1 MRQEEILQFVF
12 LFIFVTLIIVLVGS
26 NFSKINFA
34 DTTNAASGNT
44 TVANINIGNSDGVVW
59 LNNSFL
65 VSISGSNI
73 NAANASKIV
82 FTSPSGNVIT
92 KEIDCKT
99 FSSDCA
105 FMMDPLTGTTG
116 TWIAAVYF
124 DGVELKRKE
133 VTVKS
138 LCGSANGGTFNVT
151 KNDTANYC
159 QSTALSNNLGL
170 CTSPAAI
177 TSSTIIVGSNNKCQ
191 WNCSYGQTTESCY
204 FYYKDLVSGVANE
217 CGSITSAYSLSTND
231 KLCSNG
237 EVLGFNANK
246 NDWTWTC
253 FSEGTSPKGCKALKI
268 VDGKCGIASEKT
280 LSSAPTSDLCS
291 SGNASSVTLSGE
303 NWTWSCGGL
312 NNGKSVSCNAN
323 KIVSIDGRCGTSNGK
338 TLSSIPTSDLCSSG
352 NASSVTLSGENW
364 TWSCA
369 GSSGGQNISCS
380 AKKSSAIVVLDASK
394 ISLTPSPVLVGQT
407 VSVKIEDDTL
417 LANVESLNLVAKPI
431 LSSLNNQIS
440 AVLRRCSSGGGFCG
454 SFTAPDSAGEWSIS
468 LYSSGYE
475 NMQISALKTFV
486 VTADSQ
492 IPVIGSPVISPSIV
506 SAGQAVLVKVLIGNS
521 TDVKSIKISLSPQNR
536 NFALTNSSLK
546 LGGCSDDASMWCGN
560 VKIPNDYPGGSW
572 TVKVMSY
579 TDKKGNEKVI
589 SSNLESS
596 FTVKVPC
603 SYSYSD
609 WGACNNGKKYRT
621 VSSSS
626 PDGCSESEKVLE
638 EGCSDI
644 PCSAYVYSDWG
655 ACSSGKRVRKLVSA
669 SPAGC
674 LGNAILEEACSVPQ
688 VSCSEDKWECEPWQP
703 CSSDNKQSRKCSL
716 VFDCSLVSNSTP
728 ELVKSC
734 KYSDSTQQQV
744 NTNTDQPNQ
753 EPEQKTTLVVSTK
766 ADISLECSRENITDA
781 NTCQAYTSQMN
792 IVNECLTNNIND
804 HDRCKKYLLNKYPTL
819 VKCQNLKESEC
830 ENYINNVLLS
840 DLKDTISN
848 ESNQKLVDSVGSV
861 AVVNPQE
868 KTIKV
873 VDKSSGQSSDVKA
886 ENIPLSSANNNVSVK
901 LVSTSNSDE
910 QKYLSPVAITFDSNG
925 NGISDDMEARLGSK
939 IDTTK
944 LTGVDKAIADGKS
957 LEQPKFKKEA
967 LISGVLTVEK
977 VDNSGNNSSNNIRFQ
992 GKATPN
998 QLLTLFIYSTMPIV
1012 ITVKADANGNWV
1024 YDLDKSLINGK
1035 HEAYVVIN
1043 NSEGRILEASLPKP
1057 FFIDEARAVAMEEFV
1072 RIEDASS
1079 VSVPESSDS
1088 FIRTYVAAGLGFIA
1102 LLIVIFLF
1110 IRSKAAQQEKE

>member
-12 LFIFVTLIIVLVGS
+12 LFIFITLIIVLVGS
-26 NFSKINFA
+26 NFSKISFA
-34 DTTNAASGNT
+34 DTSNATNST
-44 TVANINIGNSDGVVW
+44 TVVASINIGTSANGDVW

-65 VSISGSNI
+65 VSIVGTGVNI
-73 NAANASKIV
+73 PNSSKIV
-82 FTSPSGNVIT
+82 FTGPNGNAIT
-92 KEIDCKT
+92 KEINCKT
-99 FSSDCA
+99 LSSDCA
-105 FMMDPLTGTTG
+105 FMMDPLTGTAG
-116 TWIAAVYF
+116 TWTMAVYF

-133 VTVKS
+133 ISVKS
-138 LCGSANGGTFNVT
+138 LCGSSNGGTFDVV
-151 KNDTANYC
+151 KSDTSNYC
-159 QSTALSNNLGL
+159 QSTVLANNLGL

-177 TSSTIIVGSNNKCQ
+177 TNSAIVDSNNKCQ
-191 WNCSYGQTTESCY
+191 WTCGHGQAVESCY
-204 FYYKDLVSGVANE
+204 FYYRDVTPRAVTNG
-217 CGSITSAYSLSTND
+217 CGSITSAYTLSTND
-231 KLCSNG
+231 ELCSSG
-237 EVLGFNANK
+237 EVLGFNTNK
-246 NDWTWTC
+246 DDWTWTC
-253 FSEGTSPKGCKALKI
+253 FSEGSTPKGCRALKI
-268 VDGKCGIASEKT
+268 VDGKCGA
-280 LSSAPTSDLCS
+280 
-291 SGNASSVTLSGE
+291 
-303 NWTWSCGGL
+303 
-312 NNGKSVSCNAN
+312 
-323 KIVSIDGRCGTSNGK
+323 SNGK
-338 TLSSIPTSDLCSSG
+338 TLSSIPTADLCSSG
-352 NASSVTLSGENW
+352 SASGVVLSGTNW
-364 TWSCA
+364 TWSCSGLNNGKSINCSA
-369 GSSGGQNISCS
+369 SKVASVDGKCGASNGKTLSSIPTTDLCSSGSASSVALSGGNWTWSCSGSNGGQNISCS

-407 VSVKIEDDTL
+407 VSVKIEDDAL
-417 LANVESLNLVAKPI
+417 LANIESLNLVAKPI

-440 AVLRRCSSGGGFCG
+440 AVLKRCSSGGGFCG
-454 SFTAPDSAGEWSIS
+454 SFAAPDSAGEWSVS

-492 IPVIGSPVISPSIV
+492 IPAIGSPVISPSIV
-506 SAGQAVLVKVLIGNS
+506 GTGQSVLVKVMIGNS

-546 LGGCSDDASMWCGN
+546 LGECSDDASLWCGN
-560 VKIPNDYPGGSW
+560 VKIPNDYPGGGW
-572 TVKVMSY
+572 TAKVISY
-579 TDKKGNEKVI
+579 TDKKGNERVI
-589 SSNLESS
+589 SSNLEAS

-609 WGACNNGKKYRT
+609 WGACSNGKKYRT

-626 PDGCSESEKVLE
+626 PDGCSESGKVLE
-638 EGCSDI
+638 AGCSNV

-655 ACSSGKRVRKLVSA
+655 ACSNGKRIRKLVSA

-674 LGNAILEEACSVPQ
+674 LGNAILEEACSIPQ
-688 VSCSEDKWECEPWQP
+688 VSCSEDKWECESWQP
-703 CSSDNKQSRKCSL
+703 CSSDNKQLRKCSL

-734 KYSDSTQQQV
+734 NYSSNVQQPNA
-744 NTNTDQPNQ
+744 NTEQTNQ

-766 ADISLECSRENITDA
+766 SDISLECSRENILDA

-792 IVNECLTNNIND
+792 IVSECLVNNIND
-804 HDRCKKYLLNKYPTL
+804 HDQCKKYLLNKYPTL

-840 DLKDTISN
+840 DLKDPISN
-848 ESNQKLVDSVGSV
+848 ENNQKLVDSVGSV

-886 ENIPLSSANNNVSVK
+886 ENIPLSSANSNVSVK
-901 LVSTSNSDE
+901 LVATSNSNE
-910 QKYLSPVAITFDSNG
+910 QKYLSPVAISFDSNG

-939 IDTTK
+939 IDTSK

-977 VDNSGNNSSNNIRFQ
+977 VNNGDNNSSNNIRFQ

-1110 IRSKAAQQEKE
+1110 IRSKAARQEKE